1 MEGGKMDNKN
11 REIDKEKVARG
22 DAEREVDQNFTA
34 DAAVIPAMEPDQH
47 ISTSGSLDDEQ
58 RIKVLSPYM
67 LVFKR
72 FIRNMLAIVGVVC
85 IGFMLI
91 FSIVGGLLMPY
102 GESQVFT
109 EYTEMSKDYAGVSQN
124 TEYRFTTAEGASFP
138 LPAQAQFVLAVNNKS
153 DTFSSQ
159 GITYTLTKSGDNFY
173 LISGLKTVAT
183 AGGTTKNPIITYSEG
198 YSDTGSFEKDFKAAL
213 ADKAASFASG
223 GVTYTVA
230 KDKKFFSA
238 YIVNNIALG
247 GLQVFDYAS
256 ADTKENFD
264 FKYQAE
270 LAVNKGDKTTFSSA
284 GMNFEI
290 GLKDSIAHIYL
301 VNGTEKTEYAV
312 ISEWIIQPLYADVFL
327 TMDFEDAVK
336 KAVAEGSSSF
346 LFADASGNTEY
357 SVRRDNDRWLVKKDT
372 TTIVVRDYESPSKDH
387 WLGTDGNGMD
397 IITRM
402 MYGGRVSLM
411 IGFIVVILETLVGV
425 VLGGISGYF
434 GKWVDN
440 LLMRVVD
447 IFNCIPSIPLII
459 ILGAMMDAMRVD
471 PQIRVIYLMGIL
483 ALFGWPSIARIVRGQ
498 ILSLREQEFMVAAE
512 ATGLSVYR
520 KIFKH
525 LVPNVIPQLIVI
537 ATMSLGDTI
546 LTESVLS
553 FLGLGVKFPFASW
566 GNIINAVSN
575 VHVMTNYW
583 YVWIPAGFCILVTV
597 LGFNFIGDGL
607 RDAFDPKMKR

>member
-1 MEGGKMDNKN
+1 MEGRKMDNKN
-11 REIDKEKVARG
+11 REIDKEKVVRG
-22 DAEREVDQNFTA
+22 DAEREADLNLTA

-91 FSIVGGLLMPY
+91 FSIVGGWLMPY

-213 ADKAASFASG
+213 ADQATSFESG

-256 ADTKENFD
+256 ADTKESFD

-270 LAVNKGDKTTFSSA
+270 LAVNKGDKTAFSSA
-284 GMNFEI
+284 GMNFEV
-290 GLKDSIAHIYL
+290 GLKDNIAHIYL

-346 LFADASGNTEY
+346 VFADASGNTEY
-357 SVRRDNDRWLVKKDT
+357 SVLRDNDRWLVKKDT

-459 ILGAMMDAMRVD
+459 ILGGMMDAMRVD

-525 LVPNVIPQLIVI
+525 LIPNVIPQLIVI

-546 LTESVLS
+546 LTESTLS

>member
-425 VLGGISGYF
+425 VLGGVSGYF

>member
-1 MEGGKMDNKN
+1 MDNKN

-425 VLGGISGYF
+425 VLGGVSGYF